1 VLTTLQLAGRDW
13 LIPAILLYL
22 LALVVVFLAYRG
34 LKHLN
39 PRLRL
44 LCLALKTLGF
54 FLLALCLLE
63 PEYVKKSTEE
73 QLEEGVYQVALM
85 YDNSLGLT
93 VTDSKQK
100 QTRGEQLR
108 EAVTEAAFRD
118 ELGESF
124 DLREYLV
131 DKRLRRGGPADLD
144 FSGDASELSR
154 GIASLARRARGQ
166 VATLD
171 PDQANAEAS
180 GSAADRPS
188 SDALQA
194 IVLFTDGNGTDR
206 ELAALDPATLPPIYP
221 VVLGSDQPR
230 ADVGL
235 GRVET
240 TQSAFE
246 EAPIRLRAD
255 IVAHGVKGQK
265 VAAVLYDEAGAEV
278 GRETVVVTKNS
289 EQIPVRFTHRPINPG
304 PAFYRMVIE
313 SEIEH
318 DIADNNERH
327 IAVHRDVG
335 PYRILYVSGRPNWEF
350 KFLHR
355 AVAPDREIELVG
367 LIRIAKREPKFAFRG
382 RAGEASNPLFRGFN
396 NADEED
402 GFDQP
407 VMQRIYTKD
416 EEELA
421 GGFPKSKEELFAYD
435 ALILDD
441 VEAAFFSQDQMDL
454 VDDFVSKRGGG
465 LLMLGGQECFA
476 HGKYEKTPFADLL
489 PVYVEARFQADG
501 PSRGDNAA
509 PVGGRPDARDLRLD
523 FTREGWLQPWVRLR
537 ETEDAERERLATMT
551 PFATL
556 NRIGAIKPGASVL
569 ASVTV
574 SDGVSGTAANSS
586 KQPALV
592 AHRYGNGRA
601 GALLIGDLW
610 RWGFKQPD
618 QRSDMEKAWRQSV
631 RWLVAD
637 VPRRVSLGAER
648 EPGTISLNTD
658 ILDESFQ
665 PATEADA
672 AVRVTDPA
680 GETLELDA
688 LPSDEQAGR
697 FEVSYKPVGAGS
709 YKAEVVVRDEEGEA
723 IGSSA
728 TGWALNPAAEELR
741 SIVPDRAWLAD
752 LAASTG
758 GEVLSLDQIDQLP
771 ALIQHPKVT
780 IEVTK
785 VISLWHL
792 PVVFFAALL
801 CFVLEWWLRRE
812 KGLA

>member
-1 VLTTLQLAGRDW
+1 MLTTLQLAGRDW

-22 LALVVVFLAYRG
+22 LALVVVYLAYRG
-34 LKHLN
+34 LKHLS

-44 LCLALKTLGF
+44 LCLGLKTLGF

-73 QLEEGVYQVALM
+73 QLEEGVYQVALL

-93 VTDSKQK
+93 ITDSKQK
-100 QTRGEQLR
+100 QSRGEQMR
-108 EAVTEAAFRD
+108 TSVTDAAFRD

-144 FSGDASELSR
+144 FTGNASELSR
-154 GIASLARRARGQ
+154 AIASLARRAKGQ
-166 VATLD
+166 LATIEAANTSAQD
-171 PDQANAEAS
+171 PGASNAKDTEA
-180 GSAADRPS
+180 

-206 ELAALDPATLPPIYP
+206 ELATLDPSTLPPIYP
-221 VVLGSDQPR
+221 VVLGSDKPR
-230 ADVGL
+230 ADVAL

-255 IVAHGVKGQK
+255 IVAHGARGQQ

-278 GRETVVVTKNS
+278 GRETVVISKDS
-289 EQIPVRFTHRPINPG
+289 EQIPVRFTHRPLNPG
-304 PAFYRMVIE
+304 PAFYRMVLG

-318 DIADNNERH
+318 DIDGNNERH

-454 VDDFVSKRGGG
+454 VDDFVAKRGGG
-465 LLMLGGQECFA
+465 LLMLGGQECFT

-489 PVYVEARFQADG
+489 PVYVEGRFEADG
-501 PSRGDNAA
+501 PSGTSHQGDAPAA
-509 PVGGRPDARDLRLD
+509 RPDARDLRLD

-574 SDGVSGTAANSS
+574 TDTAANPS
-586 KQPALV
+586 KQPALI

-601 GALLIGDLW
+601 AALLIGDLW

-618 QRSDMEKAWRQSV
+618 QRPDMEKAWRQTV

-637 VPRRVSLGAER
+637 VPRRVSLGAKR
-648 EPGTISLNTD
+648 EPGTITLNAD
-658 ILDESFQ
+658 ILDETFQ
-665 PATEADA
+665 PATEADTA
-672 AVRVTDPA
+672 LRVTDPTGQA
-680 GETLELDA
+680 LELEA
-688 LPSDEQAGR
+688 LPSDAQAGR
-697 FEVSYKPVGAGS
+697 FEVSYKPVGAGC
-709 YKAEVVVRDEEGEA
+709 YKADVMVLDEKGEEL
-723 IGSSA
+723 GSSA

-741 SIVPDRAWLAD
+741 SIVPDRTWLAD

-758 GEVLSLDQIDQLP
+758 GEVLTLDQLDQLP
-771 ALIQHPKVT
+771 KLIQHPKVT
-780 IEVTK
+780 VEVTK
-785 VISLWHL
+785 VVSLWHL
-792 PVVFFAALL
+792 PIVFFGALL